1 MTPEEMKNRIFWYV
15 LIEVNVVER
24 KAEME
29 GLLKRELPDSSLPSL
44 AQADL
49 VLYHLEDLVSP
60 WPCWGLLEDQNDT
73 NIIKNVKNVIN
84 NLHYS

>member
-60 WPCWGLLEDQNDT
+60 CLGLLEDQNDK
-73 NIIKNVKNVIN
+73 NIIKNVKKFIN